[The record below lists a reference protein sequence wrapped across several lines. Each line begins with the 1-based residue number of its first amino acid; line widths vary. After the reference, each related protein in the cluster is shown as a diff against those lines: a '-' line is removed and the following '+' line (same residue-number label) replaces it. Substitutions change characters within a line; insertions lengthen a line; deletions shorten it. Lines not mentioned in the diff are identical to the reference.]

1 MSAGA
6 RLAKASEVPTLSIDM
21 SFERNQEKHYQ
32 PLLLFVLAFYLAG
45 GGGSGEKVL
54 CTLGFKAPIPALF
67 KTNFP
72 IIKVIHVSILKRQV
86 VL

>member
-45 GGGSGEKVL
+45 GGVGGEGIVYF
-54 CTLGFKAPIPALF
+54 GFTSSDSSDF
-67 KTNFP
+67 
-72 IIKVIHVSILKRQV
+72 
-86 VL
+86 